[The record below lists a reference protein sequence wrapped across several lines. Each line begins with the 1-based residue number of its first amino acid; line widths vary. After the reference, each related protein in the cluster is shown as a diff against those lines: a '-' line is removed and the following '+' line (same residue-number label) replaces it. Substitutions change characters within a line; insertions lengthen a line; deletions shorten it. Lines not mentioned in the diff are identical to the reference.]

1 MNLVFEDIILSKNLQ
16 ILIAVTTSF
25 IVAYQAVP
33 LIINICKNTG
43 LLETPLKRSSHDEPT
58 PTFGGVAIFAGIMIG
73 YFLWNFG
80 DEGVL
85 LHKVFVGVTILF
97 FLGIKDDLYALSAV
111 KKLITQIL
119 ASSIV
124 IIGSDL
130 RITHIFG
137 IMGINELPYFVSVL
151 FTIFIFVALINS
163 FNLID
168 GIDGL
173 SSGIGMICCGFLGW
187 WFLSNDF
194 WSLACLS
201 LCTSASLLAFMR
213 YNLSKSQRIFM
224 GDTGSLLIG
233 YIITVLAIKYI
244 HYNVNHEFA
253 ENSIFVSAP
262 ILVIVLLSVPMFDSL
277 RVFGLR
283 IFRGKSP
290 FEADRLHM
298 HHLVVDNGLSHASTS
313 VIFYT
318 FTVAF
323 TIFSFLLRL
332 HVSNYIMVLVVFVT
346 FVCYSVLGYRL
357 EIRRV
362 RVHRTTLE
370 KRQEENEQI
379 SKNLTAQENIGQN

>member
-1 MNLVFEDIILSKNLQ
+1 
-16 ILIAVTTSF
+16 
-25 IVAYQAVP
+25 
-33 LIINICKNTG
+33 
-43 LLETPLKRSSHDEPT
+43 
-58 PTFGGVAIFAGIMIG
+58 
-73 YFLWNFG
+73 
-80 DEGVL
+80 
-85 LHKVFVGVTILF
+85 VFVGVIILF

-111 KKLITQIL
+111 KKLMTQIL

-130 RITHIFG
+130 RITHLFG

-213 YNLSKSQRIFM
+213 YNLSKKQRIFM

-262 ILVIVLLSVPMFDSL
+262 ILVVVLLSVPMFDSL

-313 VIFYT
+313 IIFYI
-318 FTVAF
+318 FTIAF
-323 TIFSFLLRL
+323 TMFSFLLRL
-332 HVSNYIMVLVVFVT
+332 QVSNYIMVLVVFT
-346 FVCYSVLGYRL
+346 AFVSYSFLGYRL
-357 EIRRV
+357 EVRRV

-370 KRQEENEQI
+370 KRKEENERI
-379 SKNLTAQENIGQN
+379 SENLTAQENIGQN